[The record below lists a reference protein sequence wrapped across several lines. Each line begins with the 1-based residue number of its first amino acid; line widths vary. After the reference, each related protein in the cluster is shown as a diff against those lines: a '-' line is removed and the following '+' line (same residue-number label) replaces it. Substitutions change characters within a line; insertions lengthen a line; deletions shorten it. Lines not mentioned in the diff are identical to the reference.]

1 MLRRSEQ
8 GQATLRAQVRMIS
21 DSQVAGFVLDPADLG
36 RRFVVE
42 LLLDGLPAGVI
53 RADLFDRELA
63 GEGLGDGCYRFVFTL
78 PAVAFQMARR
88 VEIRLANSGEI
99 VGAPLLA
106 RPAPARK
113 NDVSPGEVGWDG
125 GLRLTGW
132 VSGDPARAQTLRALI
147 DGEPAAQAK
156 ATRWTHVG
164 DGDEVRAFRRF
175 DLDLPLRFADGLAHV
190 ATVLDENGAEL
201 TGSPCGFV
209 AFRDGLARFLESRAE
224 LESEKPRGDFF
235 DRIVPQSLP
244 FDLFAQWREIF
255 PLPSPAAHARP
266 RIAVALVGDE
276 GIEDSVA
283 SLETQQGCAWV
294 GASLEG
300 GEGQVDFDTAMLRE
314 FLAEDA
320 KDFPILVF
328 APAGTVFQPQA
339 LALLAEALDKF
350 PSAPLAYADFTLA
363 EADGGEWPVAL
374 PAFDYERML
383 EQGCGA
389 LFFAAR
395 AEHVR
400 AAIQAGANDLF
411 RLFFFA
417 QDRRR
422 VVGARVLDPDPAGSA
437 AGAPVHRPGFLA
449 RLPRLD
455 PAQISARLVRAIQA
469 HLAARGVQGKIGPGR
484 GEIFA
489 SAVVA
494 RPVPRGR
501 VSILVPT
508 RDRADLMRACFEALA
523 KTVDLASHEFIVL
536 DNDSVE
542 PETKAFFDE
551 IAARGGRVIP
561 VPGPFNFSRIVN
573 RGAAEAKGDFLL
585 LLNNDVEALQPGWLE
600 EMLSR
605 MAEPD
610 VGAVG
615 AALLWPSGVVQHGGV
630 VLGPKFAALH
640 AFNDR
645 IESDPGYADLL
656 RVAHECSA
664 VTAACL
670 LTERRLFLAAGGFD
684 EYRFPINFNDVDYC
698 LRLRAG
704 GLRVVL
710 TPHARLLHRESA
722 SRGAERRPD
731 QAFRSQRELKNLR
744 AIWGEALTAD
754 PDYHPMLS
762 LDQTPFSALA
772 WPPRPAPPRL
782 PIWPKPRPVP
792 PGF

>member
-1 MLRRSEQ
+1 MLKRTDRNSGALRS
-8 GQATLRAQVRMIS
+8 QAAMIS
-21 DSQVAGFVLDPADLG
+21 DSQIAGFVFDPSDPG

-42 LLLDGLPAGVI
+42 MLIDGFPAGVS

-63 GEGLGDGCYRFVFTL
+63 REGAGDGCHGFVFTL
-78 PAVAFQMARR
+78 DPSVLHAARR
-88 VEIRLANSGEI
+88 VEIRLANSGDI
-99 VGAPLLA
+99 VGAPLF
-106 RPAPARK
+106 APAAAPPKSDR
-113 NDVSPGEVGWDG
+113 SPGEVGWDG
-125 GLRLTGW
+125 GLRMTGW
-132 VSGDPARAQTLRALI
+132 VDGDPSRAQTIRALI
-147 DGEPAAQAK
+147 DGEQVAETK
-156 ATRWTHVG
+156 ATRWTHIG
-164 DGDEVRAFRRF
+164 EGHEVRAFRRF

-190 ATVLDENGAEL
+190 ATVLNEEGTEL
-201 TGSPCGFV
+201 VGSPCGFV

-224 LESEKPRGDFF
+224 LDSEKPRGDFY

-244 FDLFAQWREIF
+244 LDFFAQWREIF
-255 PLPSPAAHARP
+255 PPPAPEADARSLVG
-266 RIAVALVGDE
+266 VALVGDE

-283 SLETQQGCAWV
+283 GLEAQRGCGWV
-294 GASLEG
+294 AAALEG
-300 GEGQVDFDTAMLRE
+300 GESAVDFDPAMLRE
-314 FLAEDA
+314 FLAGDA
-320 KDFPILVF
+320 KDCPILAF
-328 APAGTVFQPQA
+328 APSGTVLQPHALAVLAQA
-339 LALLAEALDKF
+339 LAAF
-350 PSAPLAYADFTLA
+350 PAAPLVYADFTFA
-363 EADGGEWPVAL
+363 EPDGGEWPVAL

-395 AEHVR
+395 AEFVH
-400 AAIQAGANDLF
+400 AAAEAGAADLF

-422 VVGARVLDPDPAGSA
+422 VVGPRIADPDAGQA
-437 AGAPVHRPGFLA
+437 AAAPVHQPGFLA

-455 PAQISARLVRAIQA
+455 LAKTSARLTRAVQG
-469 HLAARGVQGKIGPGR
+469 HLAARGVQGRIGPGR
-484 GEIFA
+484 GA
-489 SAVVA
+489 LLPSAIVA
-494 RPVPRGR
+494 RPAPRGR
-501 VSILVPT
+501 VSILIPT
-508 RDRADLMRACFEALA
+508 RDRADLLKACFDSLA
-523 KTVDLASHEFIVL
+523 RTVDLAACEVVVL

-542 PETKAFFDE
+542 PETAALFEE
-551 IAARGGRVIP
+551 IAGQGGRVLP

-573 RGAAEAKGDFLL
+573 RGAEAAGGDFLL
-585 LLNNDVEALQPGWLE
+585 LLNNDVEALRTGWLE

-615 AALLWPSGVVQHGGV
+615 AALLWPSAVVQHGGV

-645 IESDPGYADLL
+645 IDSDPGYADLL

-670 LTERRLFLAAGGFD
+670 LTERRLFLDSGGFD
-684 EYRFPINFNDVDYC
+684 EARFPVNFNDVDYC
-698 LRLRAG
+698 LRLRAR

-722 SRGAERRPD
+722 TRGPERRPD
-731 QAFRSQRELKNLR
+731 QAFRSLRELRNLR

-754 PDYHPMLS
+754 PAYHPMLS

-782 PIWPKPRPVP
+782 PVWPQPRPVP

>member
-1 MLRRSEQ
+1 MTNRS
-8 GQATLRAQVRMIS
+8 GQDSAPLLAQAMMIS
-21 DSQVAGFVLDPADLG
+21 DRQIAGFVCDPSDPG

-42 LLLDGLPAGVI
+42 LLLDGFPAGVS
-53 RADLFDRELA
+53 RADRFDPELA
-63 GEGLGDGCYRFVFTL
+63 REGEGDGCYGFVFTL
-78 PAVAFQMARR
+78 APPALQMARR
-88 VEIRLANSGEI
+88 VEVRLANSGGI

-106 RPAPARK
+106 PGAPAQ
-113 NDVSPGEVGWDG
+113 NIDLSPGEVGWDG

-132 VSGDPARAQTLRALI
+132 VSGDPARAQTVRALI
-147 DGEPAAQAK
+147 DGEEVARTK

-164 DGDEVRAFRRF
+164 EGDEVRAYRRF

-190 ATVLDENGAEL
+190 ATILDEDGGQLA
-201 TGSPCGFV
+201 GSPCGFV
-209 AFRDGLARFLESRAE
+209 AFRDGLARFLEGRAE

-244 FDLFAQWREIF
+244 LDLFAQWRGIF
-255 PLPSPAAHARP
+255 SLPTPAMDVRP
-266 RIAVALVGDE
+266 RLAVALVGDE
-276 GIEDSVA
+276 GVEDSIA
-283 SLETQQGCAWV
+283 SLEAQQGCDWIA
-294 GASLEG
+294 ATLEG
-300 GEGQVDFDTAMLRE
+300 GDGPVDFDPAMLRE
-314 FLAEDA
+314 FLGNDAEDCS
-320 KDFPILVF
+320 FLVF
-328 APAGTVFQPQA
+328 APSGTVFVPQA
-339 LALLAEALDKF
+339 LCLMAEAFEMF
-350 PSAPLAYADFTLA
+350 PSAALVYADFTLA
-363 EADGGEWPVAL
+363 EADRGEWPVAL

-395 AEHVR
+395 ADYVR
-400 AAIQAGANDLF
+400 AVAKAGAGDLF

-422 VVGARVLDPDPAGSA
+422 AVGARVLDASLA
-437 AGAPVHRPGFLA
+437 ESGATPVHRPGFLA

-455 PAQISARLVRAIQA
+455 PAKTSATLARAVQA
-469 HLAARGVQGKIGPGR
+469 HLAARGVQGRIGPGR
-484 GEIFA
+484 GA
-489 SAVVA
+489 LLPSAIVA
-494 RPVPRGR
+494 RPAPRGR
-501 VSILVPT
+501 VSIIIPT
-508 RDRADLMRACFEALA
+508 RDRADLLRACFDSLV
-523 KTVDLASHEFIVL
+523 KTVDFSLHEVIVL

-542 PETKAFFDE
+542 PETVALFDE
-551 IAARGGRVIP
+551 VLAKGGRVLP
-561 VPGPFNFSRIVN
+561 VPGPFNFSRIIN
-573 RGAAEAKGDFLL
+573 RGATAASGEFLL

-656 RVAHECSA
+656 RVAHECGA

-684 EYRFPINFNDVDYC
+684 EYRFPVNFNDVDYC

-722 SRGAERRPD
+722 TRGDERRAD
-731 QAFRSQRELKNLR
+731 QAFRGQRELRNLR

-754 PDYHPMLS
+754 PAYHPMLS

-782 PIWPKPRPVP
+782 PFWPRPRPVP

>member
-1 MLRRSEQ
+1 MLSQSEQ
-8 GQATLRAQVRMIS
+8 RRAVLRAQAVMIS
-21 DSQVAGFVLDPADLG
+21 DSQVAGFVCDPSDPG

-42 LLLDGLPAGVI
+42 LFLDGFPAGVS
-53 RADLFDRELA
+53 RAELFDRELA
-63 GEGLGDGCYRFVFTL
+63 REGVGDGCHGFAFTL
-78 PAVAFQMARR
+78 PPFAMQTARR

-106 RPAPARK
+106 PPTLAQDR
-113 NDVSPGEVGWDG
+113 DLSPGEAGWDS

-132 VSGDPARAQTLRALI
+132 VSGDLARAQTIRALI
-147 DGEPAAQAK
+147 DGEEVARTK

-164 DGDEVRAFRRF
+164 EGNEVRAFRRF
-175 DLDLPLRFADGLAHV
+175 DLDLPLRFADGLAHS
-190 ATVLDENGAEL
+190 ATVLDEYGAEL
-201 TGSPCGFV
+201 VGSPCRFV
-209 AFRDGLARFLESRAE
+209 AFRDGLARFLEGRAE
-224 LESEKPRGDFF
+224 FESEKPRVEFI
-235 DRIVPQSLP
+235 DRIMAQSLP
-244 FDLFAQWREIF
+244 LDLFTQWRESF
-255 PLPSPAAHARP
+255 PLPAPVADGRP
-266 RIAVALVGDE
+266 RVAVALVGDE
-276 GIEDSVA
+276 EIEDSIA
-283 SLETQQGCAWV
+283 SLEAQQGCDWIA
-294 GASLEG
+294 ASLEG
-300 GEGQVDFDTAMLRE
+300 GDGLVDFDPAMLRE
-314 FLAEDA
+314 FLADEA
-320 KDFPILVF
+320 KDCTILVF
-328 APAGTVFQPQA
+328 APSGTVFQPQA
-339 LALLAEALDKF
+339 LALMAEALKTF
-350 PSAPLAYADFTLA
+350 PSSPLAYADFTLS

-395 AEHVR
+395 PDYVR
-400 AAIQAGANDLF
+400 AATQAGASNLF
-411 RLFFFA
+411 RLFFFS

-422 VVGARVLDPDPAGSA
+422 AVGARVLDPKAVESA
-437 AGAPVHRPGFLA
+437 AASPVHRPGFLA

-455 PAQISARLVRAIQA
+455 PARTSAPLAHALQA
-469 HLAARGVQGKIGPGR
+469 HLAARGVQGKIGSGR
-484 GEIFA
+484 GEIFP
-489 SAVVA
+489 SAIIA

-508 RDRADLMRACFEALA
+508 RDRADLLRACFESLA
-523 KTVDLASHEFIVL
+523 KTVDLDSHEFLVL

-542 PETKAFFDE
+542 PATKLLFEE
-551 IAARGGRVIP
+551 IAARGGRALP

-585 LLNNDVEALQPGWLE
+585 LLNNDAEALQPGWLE

-605 MAEPD
+605 IAEPD

-640 AFNDR
+640 AFDDR
-645 IESDPGYADLL
+645 IDSDPGYTDLL
-656 RVAHECSA
+656 RVAHECGA

-670 LTERRLFLAAGGFD
+670 LTERRLFLETGGFD
-684 EYRFPINFNDVDYC
+684 EYRFPVNFNDVDYC

-722 SRGAERRPD
+722 SRGGERRPD
-731 QAFRSQRELKNLR
+731 QAFRFQREVRNLR
-744 AIWGEALTAD
+744 AIWGETLTAD
-754 PDYHPMLS
+754 PAYHPMLS
-762 LDQTPFSALA
+762 LDQTPYSGLA

-782 PIWPKPRPVP
+782 PIWPKPRPIP